1 MSWIN
6 RELQNNILHIL
17 RDEYRNPLKFWVLKH
32 KLYNKN
38 NNISS
43 VKIIDS
49 TQDYYEEEPLE
60 SEDCSNDDSN
70 ENLSFQFQENLI
82 RNLFYLEEHSLI
94 SILIIS
100 QYEDSLL
107 PESSQ
112 INITAK
118 GIDFIENDGGLSAIL
133 NVVTVK
139 LHSETIQQLLTAK
152 ISEAD
157 IPEEEKNKLKEALKT
172 VQNSALETLTE
183 KAIETIP
190 AMQLIGFLK
199 AVVGL

>member
-1 MSWIN
+1 MSWNN
-6 RELQNNILHIL
+6 RNLQKKILETLNAKYPKILTKPELECEIEMTDLHHIL
-17 RDEYRNPLKFWVLKH
+17 P
-32 KLYNKN
+32 
-38 NNISS
+38 
-43 VKIIDS
+43 
-49 TQDYYEEEPLE
+49 P
-60 SEDCSNDDSN
+60 
-70 ENLSFQFQENLI
+70 NLS
-82 RNLFYLEEHSLI
+82 YLEEHGLI
-94 SILIIS
+94 ELQVHRAIGKDPFDYYKVKS
-100 QYEDSLL
+100 
-107 PESSQ
+107 
-112 INITAK
+112 TAK

-133 NVVTVK
+133 DVVTIK

-190 AMQLIGFLK
+190 AMQFIGFLK

>member
-6 RELQNNILHIL
+6 RELQNNILQIL
-17 RDEYRNPLKFWVLKH
+17 RDQYPKPLEFWMLEH
-32 KLYNKN
+32 YLDHEN
-38 NNISS
+38 NDNITPS
-43 VKIIDS
+43 I
-49 TQDYYEEEPLE
+49 QDYNEESSEP
-60 SEDCSNDDSN
+60 EDCSSDESN
-70 ENLSFQFQENLI
+70 ESIRNLAFQKDLI
-82 RNLFYLEEHSLI
+82 RNLLYLAEHELI
-94 SILIIS
+94 SIDTPPFCDNPIS
-100 QYEDSLL
+100 EGS
-107 PESSQ
+107 
-112 INITAK
+112 NISIKAK

-133 NVVTVK
+133 DVVTIK

-190 AMQLIGFLK
+190 AMQVIGFLK
-199 AVVGL
+199 AIVGPIIL